1 MKIENILPIG
11 TVVELKDIQAKIMIA
26 GYGSVSEQN
35 PNYTWDYSG
44 FVFPLGYSGK
54 ETILSFDA
62 VQIRNIVTYGFQ
74 DEEQLHFMKDLEEIL
89 ETIDKGSKEEV

>member
-35 PNYTWDYSG
+35 PNYTWDYS
-44 FVFPLGYSGK
+44 VHYPLLWTSGQDDRTHRRFLFLRCLFCRYGYRLSRSG
-54 ETILSFDA
+54 SQGAFC
-62 VQIRNIVTYGFQ
+62 RWRF
-74 DEEQLHFMKDLEEIL
+74 F
-89 ETIDKGSKEEV
+89 